1 MLKTTDRDGKNHE
14 KIISREKRG
23 TVNGNQ
29 LQAVIDAVS
38 CLNRPCMV
46 DIYVPSDHIVAAWK
60 QGWTKLWQQSGG
72 KNAKGKTVRNW
83 KEWEVLLK
91 LLTGHSV
98 RFYEKEKTK

>member
-1 MLKTTDRDGKNHE
+1 
-14 KIISREKRG
+14 
-23 TVNGNQ
+23 
-29 LQAVIDAVS
+29 
-38 CLNRPCMV
+38 MV
-46 DIYVPSDHIVAAWK
+46 DIYVPSDHIVTAWK

-83 KEWEVLLK
+83 KEWEALLK